1 MHGNYLPIIDIS
13 ISNAKLII
21 KLNYALTT
29 ANFNLIIIKSV
40 IEWGVVENCRKKA
53 GIIKMVWILLVL
65 FYGLSKGAREVMKKK
80 ALQKNSV
87 IEVLFVYTLL
97 SFVFVAPT
105 AGQAMGLEGKWL
117 FWIAVKSFVIFIA
130 WIVSF
135 KAIEKMPISIYGVLD
150 LSRVLFSTFL
160 GVMVLK
166 EQMTVYRVIGLM
178 FVLLGLIMLKYKKK
192 QKVSE
197 VEMSAVLAVTPDTA
211 KKNDSVAVIY
221 VLFAILSC
229 VLNAVSGT
237 MDKVL
242 MKHMTTTQLQF
253 WYMLFLVLYYLIYV
267 FAAKE
272 KLNWKTIF
280 KNYWIIALSVLF
292 VLADK
297 ALFIANGIE
306 ESQVTV
312 MTLIKQ
318 SSCIMTILGGK
329 FVFHEKNIG
338 YKLMCAGIVIAGIV
352 IGVIGS

>member
-1 MHGNYLPIIDIS
+1 
-13 ISNAKLII
+13 
-21 KLNYALTT
+21 
-29 ANFNLIIIKSV
+29 
-40 IEWGVVENCRKKA
+40 
-53 GIIKMVWILLVL
+53 MVWILLVL

-87 IEVLFVYTLL
+87 IEVLVAYTVL
-97 SFVFVAPT
+97 SFVLVAPT

-117 FWIAVKSFVIFIA
+117 FWIAVKSFVIFVA

-160 GVMVLK
+160 GVIILK
-166 EQMTVYRVIGLM
+166 EEMTVYRTIGLV
-178 FVLLGLIMLKYKKK
+178 FVITGLLMLKYKKK
-192 QKVSE
+192 EKE
-197 VEMSAVLAVTPDTA
+197 
-211 KKNDSVAVIY
+211 KKTDSVAVIY
-221 VLFAILSC
+221 VFFAILSC

-242 MKHMTTTQLQF
+242 MKYMTTTQLQF
-253 WYMLFLVLYYLIYV
+253 WYMLFLVIYYLIYMFITRV
-267 FAAKE
+267 KV
-272 KLNWKTIF
+272 NWKALL

-318 SSCIMTILGGK
+318 SGCIMTILGGK

-338 YKLMCAGIVIAGIV
+338 YKLVCAGIVIAGIM

>member
-1 MHGNYLPIIDIS
+1 
-13 ISNAKLII
+13 
-21 KLNYALTT
+21 
-29 ANFNLIIIKSV
+29 
-40 IEWGVVENCRKKA
+40 
-53 GIIKMVWILLVL
+53 MVWILLVL

-192 QKVSE
+192 PKVRLAE
-197 VEMSAVLAVTPDTA
+197 TEALAVAPDTV
-211 KKNDSVAVIY
+211 KKTDTVAVIY
-221 VLFAILSC
+221 VLFALLSC
-229 VLNAVSGT
+229 ILNAVSGT
-237 MDKVL
+237 MDKIL

-253 WYMLFLVLYYLIYV
+253 WYMLFLVVYYLIYV
-267 FAAKE
+267 LAVKA
-272 KLNWKTIF
+272 KLNWKTLF

-318 SSCIMTILGGK
+318 SGCIMTILGGK

>member
-1 MHGNYLPIIDIS
+1 M
-13 ISNAKLII
+13 K
-21 KLNYALTT
+21 
-29 ANFNLIIIKSV
+29 F
-40 IEWGVVENCRKKA
+40 VERKQA
-53 GIIKMVWILLVL
+53 FTMVWILLVL

-87 IEVLFVYTLL
+87 IEVLIAYTVL
-97 SFVFVAPT
+97 SFVLVAPT

-117 FWIAVKSFVIFIA
+117 FWIAVKSFVIFVA

-160 GVMVLK
+160 GVIILR
-166 EQMTVYRVIGLM
+166 EEMTAFRLIGLV
-178 FVLLGLIMLKYKKK
+178 FVVTGLLMLKYKKK
-192 QKVSE
+192 EKHISTE
-197 VEMSAVLAVTPDTA
+197 AMGAKAVGTVTLDSV
-211 KKNDSVAVIY
+211 KKTDSVAVIY
-221 VLFAILSC
+221 VFFAILSC
-229 VLNAVSGT
+229 ILNAVSGT

-253 WYMLFLVLYYLIYV
+253 WYMLFLVVYYLIYMFV
-267 FAAKE
+267 TRVKV
-272 KLNWKTIF
+272 NWKALL

-318 SSCIMTILGGK
+318 SGCIMTILGGK

-338 YKLMCAGIVIAGIV
+338 YKLVCAGIVIAGIM

>member
-1 MHGNYLPIIDIS
+1 
-13 ISNAKLII
+13 
-21 KLNYALTT
+21 
-29 ANFNLIIIKSV
+29 
-40 IEWGVVENCRKKA
+40 
-53 GIIKMVWILLVL
+53 MVWILLVL

-160 GVMVLK
+160 GVIILK
-166 EQMTVYRVIGLM
+166 EQMTIYRVIGLI

-192 QKVSE
+192 EKVTGAKAT
-197 VEMSAVLAVTPDTA
+197 VATVTLDTV
-211 KKNDSVAVIY
+211 KKTDSVAVIY
-221 VLFAILSC
+221 VLFAVLSC
-229 VLNAVSGT
+229 ILNAVSGT

-267 FAAKE
+267 LVSKV
-272 KLNWKTIF
+272 KLNWKTLF

-318 SSCIMTILGGK
+318 SGCIMTILGGK

-338 YKLMCAGIVIAGIV
+338 YKLMCAGIVIVGIV

>member
-1 MHGNYLPIIDIS
+1 
-13 ISNAKLII
+13 
-21 KLNYALTT
+21 
-29 ANFNLIIIKSV
+29 
-40 IEWGVVENCRKKA
+40 
-53 GIIKMVWILLVL
+53 MVWILLVL

-160 GVMVLK
+160 GVIILK
-166 EQMTVYRVIGLM
+166 EQMTIYRVTGLI

-192 QKVSE
+192 EKVTG
-197 VEMSAVLAVTPDTA
+197 AKATVTLDMV
-211 KKNDSVAVIY
+211 KKTDSVAVIY
-221 VLFAILSC
+221 VLFTVFSC
-229 VLNAVSGT
+229 ILNAVSGT

-267 FAAKE
+267 LVSKV
-272 KLNWKTIF
+272 KLNWKTLF

-312 MTLIKQ
+312 MTLVKQ
-318 SSCIMTILGGK
+318 SGCIMTILGGK
-329 FVFHEKNIG
+329 FVFHEKNIL
-338 YKLMCAGIVIAGIV
+338 YKLMCAGIVIVGIV

>member
-1 MHGNYLPIIDIS
+1 
-13 ISNAKLII
+13 
-21 KLNYALTT
+21 
-29 ANFNLIIIKSV
+29 
-40 IEWGVVENCRKKA
+40 
-53 GIIKMVWILLVL
+53 MVWILLVL

-160 GVMVLK
+160 GVIILK
-166 EQMTVYRVIGLM
+166 EQMTIYRVIGLI

-192 QKVSE
+192 EKVTGAKAT
-197 VEMSAVLAVTPDTA
+197 VATVTLDTV
-211 KKNDSVAVIY
+211 KKTDSVAVIY
-221 VLFAILSC
+221 VLFAVLSC
-229 VLNAVSGT
+229 ILNAVSGT

-267 FAAKE
+267 LVTKV
-272 KLNWKTIF
+272 KLNWKTLF

-318 SSCIMTILGGK
+318 SGCIMTILGGK

>member
-1 MHGNYLPIIDIS
+1 
-13 ISNAKLII
+13 
-21 KLNYALTT
+21 
-29 ANFNLIIIKSV
+29 
-40 IEWGVVENCRKKA
+40 
-53 GIIKMVWILLVL
+53 MVWILLVL

-87 IEVLFVYTLL
+87 IEVLFVYTFL
-97 SFVFVAPT
+97 SFVLVAPT

-117 FWIAVKSFVIFIA
+117 FWIAIKSFVIFIA

-160 GVMVLK
+160 GVIILK
-166 EQMTVYRVIGLM
+166 EKMTVYRVIGLV
-178 FVLLGLIMLKYKKK
+178 FVLAGLLMLKYKKK
-192 QKVSE
+192 ERTAIAGAGAKTV
-197 VEMSAVLAVTPDTA
+197 ATVTLDTV
-211 KKNDSVAVIY
+211 KKTDSVAVIY

-229 VLNAVSGT
+229 ILNAVSGT

-267 FAAKE
+267 LVTKV
-272 KLNWKTIF
+272 KMNWKALF

-318 SSCIMTILGGK
+318 SGCIMTILGGK

-338 YKLMCAGIVIAGIV
+338 YKLVCAGIVIVGIM

>member
-1 MHGNYLPIIDIS
+1 
-13 ISNAKLII
+13 
-21 KLNYALTT
+21 
-29 ANFNLIIIKSV
+29 
-40 IEWGVVENCRKKA
+40 
-53 GIIKMVWILLVL
+53 MVWILLVL

-87 IEVLFVYTLL
+87 IEVLFVYTFL
-97 SFVFVAPT
+97 SFVLVAPT

-117 FWIAVKSFVIFIA
+117 FWIAIKSFVIFIA

-160 GVMVLK
+160 GVIILK
-166 EQMTVYRVIGLM
+166 EKMTVYRVIGLV
-178 FVLLGLIMLKYKKK
+178 FVLAGLLMLKYKKK
-192 QKVSE
+192 EKK
-197 VEMSAVLAVTPDTA
+197 AATVTADVANKT
-211 KKNDSVAVIY
+211 DSIAVIY

-267 FAAKE
+267 LVTKV
-272 KLNWKTIF
+272 KMNWKALL

-318 SSCIMTILGGK
+318 SGCIMTILGGK

-338 YKLMCAGIVIAGIV
+338 YKLVCAGIVIVGIM

>member
-1 MHGNYLPIIDIS
+1 
-13 ISNAKLII
+13 
-21 KLNYALTT
+21 
-29 ANFNLIIIKSV
+29 
-40 IEWGVVENCRKKA
+40 
-53 GIIKMVWILLVL
+53 MVWILLVL

-105 AGQAMGLEGKWL
+105 AGQSMGLEGKWL

-160 GVMVLK
+160 GVIILK
-166 EQMTVYRVIGLM
+166 EQMTIYRVIGLI

-192 QKVSE
+192 EKVTGAKAT
-197 VEMSAVLAVTPDTA
+197 VATVTLDTV
-211 KKNDSVAVIY
+211 KKTDSVAVIY
-221 VLFAILSC
+221 VLFAVLSC
-229 VLNAVSGT
+229 ILNAVSGT

-267 FAAKE
+267 FVTKV
-272 KLNWKTIF
+272 KLNWKTLL

-318 SSCIMTILGGK
+318 SGCIMTILGGK

-338 YKLMCAGIVIAGIV
+338 YKLMCAGIVILGIV

>member
-1 MHGNYLPIIDIS
+1 M
-13 ISNAKLII
+13 A
-21 KLNYALTT
+21 
-29 ANFNLIIIKSV
+29 
-40 IEWGVVENCRKKA
+40 
-53 GIIKMVWILLVL
+53 WILLVL
-65 FYGLSKGAREVMKKK
+65 FYGLSKGVREVMKKK

-87 IEVLFVYTLL
+87 IEVLFVYTFL
-97 SFVFVAPT
+97 SFVLVAPT
-105 AGQAMGLEGKWL
+105 AGQAMGLDGKWL
-117 FWIAVKSFVIFIA
+117 FWIAIKSFVIFIA

-160 GVMVLK
+160 GVIILK
-166 EQMTVYRVIGLM
+166 EKMTTYRVIGLV
-178 FVLLGLIMLKYKKK
+178 FVLAGLLMLKYKKK
-192 QKVSE
+192 EKT
-197 VEMSAVLAVTPDTA
+197 SADTTGAKTAVTETLDAVKKPDT
-211 KKNDSVAVIY
+211 VAVIY
-221 VLFAILSC
+221 VLFAVLSC

-242 MKHMTTTQLQF
+242 MRHMTTTQLQF

-267 FAAKE
+267 LITKV
-272 KLNWKTIF
+272 KMNWKVLL
-280 KNYWIIALSVLF
+280 KNYWIIALSILF

-318 SSCIMTILGGK
+318 SGCIMTILGGK

-338 YKLMCAGIVIAGIV
+338 YKLVCAGIVIAGIV
-352 IGVIGS
+352 IGAIGS

>member
-1 MHGNYLPIIDIS
+1 
-13 ISNAKLII
+13 
-21 KLNYALTT
+21 
-29 ANFNLIIIKSV
+29 
-40 IEWGVVENCRKKA
+40 
-53 GIIKMVWILLVL
+53 MVWILLVL

-87 IEVLFVYTLL
+87 IEVLVAYTVL

-117 FWIAVKSFVIFIA
+117 FWIAVKSFVIFVA

-160 GVMVLK
+160 GVIILK
-166 EQMTVYRVIGLM
+166 EEMTAYRTIGLV
-178 FVLLGLIMLKYKKK
+178 FVIVGLLMLKYKKK
-192 QKVSE
+192 EKNISTE
-197 VEMSAVLAVTPDTA
+197 AVGAKAVGTVTLDAVKRT
-211 KKNDSVAVIY
+211 DSVAMIY
-221 VLFAILSC
+221 VFFAILSC
-229 VLNAVSGT
+229 ILNAVSGT

-253 WYMLFLVLYYLIYV
+253 WYMLFLVIYYLMYMFITRV
-267 FAAKE
+267 KV
-272 KLNWKTIF
+272 NWKALL
-280 KNYWIIALSVLF
+280 KNYWIIVLSVLF

-306 ESQVTV
+306 ESRVTV

-318 SSCIMTILGGK
+318 SGCIMTILGGK

-338 YKLMCAGIVIAGIV
+338 YKLVCAGIVIVGIM
-352 IGVIGS
+352 IGVVGS

>member
-1 MHGNYLPIIDIS
+1 
-13 ISNAKLII
+13 
-21 KLNYALTT
+21 
-29 ANFNLIIIKSV
+29 
-40 IEWGVVENCRKKA
+40 
-53 GIIKMVWILLVL
+53 MVWILLVL
-65 FYGLSKGAREVMKKK
+65 FYGLSKGIREVFKKK

-87 IEVLFVYTLL
+87 IEVLFVYTFL
-97 SFVFVAPT
+97 SFVLVAPT

-117 FWIAVKSFVIFIA
+117 IWIAVKSFVIFIA

-150 LSRVLFSTFL
+150 LSRVLFSTLL
-160 GVMVLK
+160 GVIILK
-166 EQMTVYRVIGLM
+166 EDLTVYRVIGLL
-178 FVLLGLIMLKYKKK
+178 FVMTGLLMLKRKGKHK
-192 QKVSE
+192 SEATGAKSVATVS
-197 VEMSAVLAVTPDTA
+197 LDTVR
-211 KKNDSVAVIY
+211 KTDSVAVIY
-221 VLFAILSC
+221 ILFAILSC
-229 VLNAVSGT
+229 ILNAVSGT

-253 WYMLFLVLYYLIYV
+253 WYMLFLVIYYLIYV
-267 FAAKE
+267 LVTRVKF
-272 KLNWKTIF
+272 NWKVLF

-318 SSCIMTILGGK
+318 SGCLMTILGGK

-338 YKLMCAGIVIAGIV
+338 YKLLCAGIVIVGIM

>member
-1 MHGNYLPIIDIS
+1 MI
-13 ISNAKLII
+13 
-21 KLNYALTT
+21 
-29 ANFNLIIIKSV
+29 
-40 IEWGVVENCRKKA
+40 
-53 GIIKMVWILLVL
+53 WILLVL

-87 IEVLFVYTLL
+87 IEVLVVYTIF
-97 SFVFVAPT
+97 SFVLVAPT

-117 FWIAVKSFVIFIA
+117 FWIAIKSFVIFIA

-160 GVMVLK
+160 GVIILK
-166 EQMTVYRVIGLM
+166 EKMTVYRVIGLI
-178 FVLLGLIMLKYKKK
+178 FVLTGLLMLKYKKK
-192 QKVSE
+192 EKAIAGTTGAKETTTV
-197 VEMSAVLAVTPDTA
+197 MSDGV
-211 KKNDSVAVIY
+211 KKTESVATIY
-221 VLFAILSC
+221 VLFAVLSC
-229 VLNAVSGT
+229 ILNAVSGT

-253 WYMLFLVLYYLIYV
+253 WYMLFLVLYYLIYILV
-267 FAAKE
+267 TRLKI
-272 KLNWKTIF
+272 NWKTIF
-280 KNYWIIALSVLF
+280 KNYWIIALSILF

-318 SSCIMTILGGK
+318 SGCIMTILGGK
-329 FVFHEKNIG
+329 FVFYEKNIG
-338 YKLMCAGIVIAGIV
+338 YKLVCAGIVIVGIM

>member
-1 MHGNYLPIIDIS
+1 L
-13 ISNAKLII
+13 KFV
-21 KLNYALTT
+21 K
-29 ANFNLIIIKSV
+29 
-40 IEWGVVENCRKKA
+40 RKQA
-53 GIIKMVWILLVL
+53 IKMVWILLVL

-87 IEVLFVYTLL
+87 IEVLVAYTVL

-117 FWIAVKSFVIFIA
+117 FWIAVKSFVIFVA

-160 GVMVLK
+160 GVIILK
-166 EQMTVYRVIGLM
+166 EEMTAYRTIGLV
-178 FVLLGLIMLKYKKK
+178 FVIVGLLMLKYKKK
-192 QKVSE
+192 EKNISTE
-197 VEMSAVLAVTPDTA
+197 AVGAKAVGTVTLDAVKRT
-211 KKNDSVAVIY
+211 DSVAMIY
-221 VLFAILSC
+221 VFFAILSC
-229 VLNAVSGT
+229 ILNAVSGT

-253 WYMLFLVLYYLIYV
+253 WYMLFLVIYYLMYMFITRV
-267 FAAKE
+267 KV
-272 KLNWKTIF
+272 NWKALL
-280 KNYWIIALSVLF
+280 KNYWIIVLSVLF

-306 ESQVTV
+306 ESRVTV

-318 SSCIMTILGGK
+318 SGCIMTILGGK

-338 YKLMCAGIVIAGIV
+338 YKLVCAGIVIVGIM
-352 IGVIGS
+352 IGVVGS

>member
-1 MHGNYLPIIDIS
+1 
-13 ISNAKLII
+13 
-21 KLNYALTT
+21 
-29 ANFNLIIIKSV
+29 
-40 IEWGVVENCRKKA
+40 
-53 GIIKMVWILLVL
+53 MVWILLVL

-160 GVMVLK
+160 GVIILK
-166 EQMTVYRVIGLM
+166 EQMTIYRVIGLI

-192 QKVSE
+192 EKVTGAKAT
-197 VEMSAVLAVTPDTA
+197 VATVTLDTV
-211 KKNDSVAVIY
+211 KKTDSVAVIY
-221 VLFAILSC
+221 VLFAVLSC
-229 VLNAVSGT
+229 ILNAVSGT

-267 FAAKE
+267 FVTKV
-272 KLNWKTIF
+272 KLNWKTLL

-318 SSCIMTILGGK
+318 SGCIMTILGGK

-338 YKLMCAGIVIAGIV
+338 YKLMCAGIVILGIV
-352 IGVIGS
+352 IGVIGN

>member
-1 MHGNYLPIIDIS
+1 
-13 ISNAKLII
+13 
-21 KLNYALTT
+21 
-29 ANFNLIIIKSV
+29 
-40 IEWGVVENCRKKA
+40 
-53 GIIKMVWILLVL
+53 
-65 FYGLSKGAREVMKKK
+65 MKKK

-160 GVMVLK
+160 GVIILK
-166 EQMTVYRVIGLM
+166 EQMTIYRVIGLI

-192 QKVSE
+192 EKVTGAKAT
-197 VEMSAVLAVTPDTA
+197 VATVTLDTV
-211 KKNDSVAVIY
+211 KKTDSVAVIY
-221 VLFAILSC
+221 VLFAVLSC
-229 VLNAVSGT
+229 ILNAVSGT

-267 FAAKE
+267 LVTKV
-272 KLNWKTIF
+272 KLNWKTLF

-318 SSCIMTILGGK
+318 SGCIMTILGGK